1 MTAGTMHYRP
11 EQVKHGAYTTEPPS
25 FLRMVLLA
33 LALFALAI
41 PIVGPLD
48 DHHFAERSHTHQHLY
63 MDGRPVQHR
72 HLLESGSPHRH
83 AGQHNVPAYDSGWP
97 QPDGVAYL
105 TDTTSSLMLAA
116 LNAPLHNAPEALRPA
131 SLRGKNSN
139 LLAPF
144 AARHWQPEEHR
155 VAPPQPPP
163 IA

>member
-1 MTAGTMHYRP
+1 MHYRP
-11 EQVKHGAYTTEPPS
+11 EQVKHGAYATEPPS

-63 MDGRPVQHR
+63 MDGRPAQHL
-72 HLLESGSPHRH
+72 HLLESGLRHWH
-83 AGQHNVPAYDSGWP
+83 AGQLDAPAYDSDRP
-97 QPDGVAYL
+97 QPDGVAYF
-105 TDTTSSLMLAA
+105 TDTTSGLMLAV
-116 LNAPLHNAPEALRPA
+116 LNAPLHNAPESLRPG
-131 SLRGKNSN
+131 SLRGENSN

-144 AARHWQPEEHR
+144 AARHPQPEEHS
-155 VAPPQPPP
+155 VAPLLPPP